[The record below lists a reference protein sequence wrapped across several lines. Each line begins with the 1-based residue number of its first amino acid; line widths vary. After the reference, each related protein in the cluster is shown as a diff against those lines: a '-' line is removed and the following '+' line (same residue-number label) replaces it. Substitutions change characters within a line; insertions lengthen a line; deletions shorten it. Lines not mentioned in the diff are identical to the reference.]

1 MINSDPRAE
10 NIDKGNMKVT
20 FDQVGLLSVCVCVC
34 AFVDVCVR
42 YMYMYNRRWWQN
54 VIVTCRNISVLFQ
67 VGYLFI

>member
-20 FDQVGLLSVCVCVC
+20 FGRVGLLSVSVC